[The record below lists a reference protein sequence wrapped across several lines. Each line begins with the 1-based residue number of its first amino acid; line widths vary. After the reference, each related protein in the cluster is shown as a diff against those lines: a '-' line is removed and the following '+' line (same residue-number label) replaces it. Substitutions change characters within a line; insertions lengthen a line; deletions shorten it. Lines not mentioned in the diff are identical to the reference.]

1 MKLKYYLRGIG
12 IGIIMT
18 TIILMI
24 AFSIHKQQLLTDDE
38 ILKRA
43 GELGM
48 VMAQEGL
55 PVSDKLADTKD
66 VLQADDEPG
75 TLEDSSDKSSV
86 ADEEDQKQ
94 TDVQNVADAEAE
106 HEISETENLETQ
118 KEVIKQ
124 AEITIVGGEYSDDVC
139 KKLKKAGIIED
150 ADDFNKYLAKGGY
163 DNLIQPGNH
172 VIPLD
177 ADYDEI
183 IRIITE
189 RKNTK
194 KR

>member
-94 TDVQNVADAEAE
+94 TDVQNMADAEAE

-163 DNLIQPGNH
+163 DNLIQPGNY

-177 ADYDEI
+177 ADYDTI
-183 IRIITE
+183 VKLITE
-189 RKNTK
+189 KKDK

>member
-94 TDVQNVADAEAE
+94 TSC
-106 HEISETENLETQ
+106 HL
-118 KEVIKQ
+118 
-124 AEITIVGGEYSDDVC
+124 
-139 KKLKKAGIIED
+139 
-150 ADDFNKYLAKGGY
+150 
-163 DNLIQPGNH
+163 
-172 VIPLD
+172 
-177 ADYDEI
+177 
-183 IRIITE
+183 
-189 RKNTK
+189 
-194 KR
+194 

>member
-94 TDVQNVADAEAE
+94 TDVQNMADAEAE

-163 DNLIQPGNH
+163 DNLISLCP
-172 VIPLD
+172 
-177 ADYDEI
+177 A
-183 IRIITE
+183 
-189 RKNTK
+189 
-194 KR
+194 